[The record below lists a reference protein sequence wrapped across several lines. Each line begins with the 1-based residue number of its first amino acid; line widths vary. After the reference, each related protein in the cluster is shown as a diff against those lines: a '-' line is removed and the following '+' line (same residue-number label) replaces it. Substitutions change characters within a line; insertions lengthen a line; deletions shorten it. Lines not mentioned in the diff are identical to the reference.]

1 MHELIP
7 RPLIIGSAAVLL
19 VIAAGLAGA
28 AALDGGEN
36 AAAQNVPGGDAR
48 RGAALISQFGCGTC
62 HVVPGV
68 ASATGN
74 VGPSLSRIGDRAY
87 IAGVLANT
95 PDNMERWLRKPQE
108 IIPGN
113 AMPDLGLSERDAR
126 DLTAYLDSLR

>member
-1 MHELIP
+1 MSAAAL
-7 RPLIIGSAAVLL
+7 LAVAAVL
-19 VIAAGLAGA
+19 GA
-28 AALDGGEN
+28 AYAVDSADPR
-36 AAAQNVPGGDAR
+36 AASHGDPR

-68 ASATGN
+68 GSATGN
-74 VGPSLSRIGDRAY
+74 VGPPLSRMGDRAY

-95 PDNMERWLRKPQE
+95 PENMERWLQKPQQ
-108 IIPGN
+108 IVPGN